1 MESLRKRIDGS
12 CSQFKQVPFLT
23 LTYSVLVFLGWTIMA
38 ITNYPVKSW
47 MVFLAR
53 IPVLGMAV
61 FPLSQKPMIPNEVNL
76 ALYIGIVLFLGAYCE
91 KNLGHKKYACVA
103 LALFFTVTVIADGYE
118 ANSAIPLEMYCVM
131 LAYVGMSASG
141 LVFGKNSAS

>member
-38 ITNYPVKSW
+38 IANYPVKSW

-53 IPVLGMAV
+53 IPVFGMTV
-61 FPLSQKPMIPNEVNL
+61 FSLSQKPMMQDKVNL
-76 ALYIGIVLFLGAYCE
+76 ALYIGIVLFLGTYCE
-91 KNLGHKKYACVA
+91 KILGHKKYGCVA
-103 LALFFTVTVIADGYE
+103 LAFF
-118 ANSAIPLEMYCVM
+118 SQ
-131 LAYVGMSASG
+131 SQ
-141 LVFGKNSAS
+141 